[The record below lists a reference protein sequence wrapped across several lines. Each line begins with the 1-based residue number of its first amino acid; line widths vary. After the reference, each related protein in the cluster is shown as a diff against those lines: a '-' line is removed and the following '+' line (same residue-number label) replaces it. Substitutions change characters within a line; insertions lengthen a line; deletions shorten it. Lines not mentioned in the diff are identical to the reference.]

1 MKRNILYLLAV
12 VASVSAICLPA
23 MGQEDPYPQA
33 PRGIFSVGPKKYVQ
47 FKEMNE
53 SKLMQWFSLPAE
65 DTYGWR
71 VLTSDEWSYLLVT
84 RDDAEHYNTCLN
96 NLGRIKTGE
105 DTWQNGLVILP
116 DGWVQPDGVPAFV
129 PVSQGIAYDKNS
141 YTSEQWAI
149 MASSG
154 AVFLPCEGYGY
165 NVPVPSTVIKDNPD
179 KTENDSDHG
188 AYWAADEYSENTDN
202 AHCMRF
208 NDQSGASDIHNLNYQ
223 TKYTYY
229 PVRLARTVVVLDEM
243 DETEA
248 FLTKLPEARKRN
260 FALMRRTL
268 YKDGYFNTIC
278 LPFDV
283 PNIEDEDSPLKGAEV
298 YTFDGG
304 TVSGTTGNEQLNLSV
319 SPLTGN
325 RLSAGVPYL
334 IQWANTGEV
343 MTFLRFDGVE
353 NSWVAAGVSEATSDP
368 GNENIKFHGLYP
380 RKRIPGYQTGE
391 QAHYNFFVDAENT
404 LLWPDDNLYKDSK
417 MKGFRAYLYLDGGGP
432 NGHEFNN
439 QSQSQV
445 AARYRNMPAVWHI
458 QSTATGVENVQGN
471 NVPCAK
477 IIENG
482 ALFILYNG
490 TMYDVQ
496 GNKVSTK

>member
-1 MKRNILYLLAV
+1 MKKNILYLLAV

-23 MGQEDPYPQA
+23 MGQGDPYPQA
-33 PRGIFSVGPKKYVQ
+33 PRGIFSVGPNRYVQ
-47 FKEMNE
+47 FKEANE
-53 SKLMQWFSLPAE
+53 SKLKQWASIPTE
-65 DTYGWR
+65 DAYGWR
-71 VLTSDEWSYLLVT
+71 VLTSAEWSYLLVNAAGEG
-84 RDDAEHYNTCLN
+84 RENANDLN
-96 NLGRIKTGE
+96 ALGRIKTGE
-105 DTWQNGLVILP
+105 ETWQNGLVILP
-116 DGWVQPDGVPAFV
+116 DGWVQPEGVPNFV
-129 PVSQGIAYDKNS
+129 TVSQEIGYDQNS
-141 YTSEQWAI
+141 YTAEQWAI

-165 NVPVPSTVIKDNPD
+165 NTPVPSTEIQDNPD

-188 AYWAADEYSENTDN
+188 AYWAADAHSAEN

-208 NDQSGASDIHNLNYQ
+208 NDQSGASDIHDLNNQ
-223 TKYTYY
+223 DKYTYY
-229 PVRLARTVVVLDEM
+229 SVRLARTVVVLDEM
-243 DETEA
+243 DETDA
-248 FLTKLPEARKRN
+248 FLAKLPEARKRN

-268 YKDGYFNTIC
+268 GKDATFYTLC

-283 PNIEDEDSPLKGAEV
+283 PDIEDSPLAGAEV

-319 SPLTGN
+319 SPLAGN

-353 NSWVAAGVSEATSDP
+353 NWAAAGVSEAPSDP

-380 RKRIPGYQTGE
+380 RKRIPGYNETVGIP
-391 QAHYNFFVDAENT
+391 HYNFFLGANNT
-404 LLWPDDNLYKDSK
+404 LYWPDDIKYPDSK
-417 MKGFRAYLYLDGGGP
+417 MKGFRAYFYLDGGGP

-458 QSTATGVENVQGN
+458 QNTATGVENVQRD
-471 NVPCAK
+471 NVPCTK
-477 IIENG
+477 VIKNGVLLIRHGGKEYNVLGEII
-482 ALFILYNG
+482 
-490 TMYDVQ
+490 
-496 GNKVSTK
+496 K

>member
-1 MKRNILYLLAV
+1 MLGWLAGMM
-12 VASVSAICLPA
+12 CLPL
-23 MGQEDPYPQA
+23 MGQDPYPQA
-33 PRGIFSVGPKKYVQ
+33 PRGIFSVGPNKYVQ
-47 FKEMNE
+47 FKEANE

-71 VLTSDEWSYLLVT
+71 VLTSDEWSYLLVNGGGVG
-84 RDDAEHYNTCLN
+84 RENGDDLN
-96 NLGRIKTGE
+96 ALGCVNG
-105 DTWQNGLVILP
+105 QNGLVILP
-116 DGWVQPDGVPAFV
+116 DGWVQPEGVPAFV
-129 PVSQGIAYDKNS
+129 PVSQGFAYDNNV
-141 YTSEQWAI
+141 YTADQWTI
-149 MASSG
+149 MATSG

-179 KTENDSDHG
+179 ETENYSDHG
-188 AYWAADEYSENTDN
+188 AYWAADAHSAEN

-208 NDQSGASDIHNLNYQ
+208 NDQSGASDIHDLNNQ
-223 TKYTYY
+223 DKYAYY
-229 PVRLARTVVVLDEM
+229 SVRLARTVVVLDEM
-243 DETEA
+243 DETDA
-248 FLTKLPEARKRN
+248 FLDKLPEARKKS

-283 PNIEDEDSPLKGAEV
+283 PDIAASPLAGAEV

-319 SPLTGN
+319 SPLAGN

-353 NSWVAAGVSEATSDP
+353 NWVAAGVSEAPSDP

-391 QAHYNFFVDAENT
+391 QAHYNFFVDTENT
-404 LLWPDDNLYKDSK
+404 LWWPDDSLFPDSK
-417 MKGFRAYLYLDGGGP
+417 MKGFRAYFYLQGGGP
-432 NGHEFNN
+432 DGHNNGP
-439 QSQSQV
+439 SG
-445 AARYRNMPAVWHI
+445 AARYRNMPAVWRI
-458 QSTATGVENVQGN
+458 QNTATGVENVQRD
-471 NVPCAK
+471 NVPCTK
-477 IIENG
+477 IIKNG
-482 ALFILYNG
+482 VLLIRHGGKEYSILG
-490 TMYDVQ
+490 EMI
-496 GNKVSTK
+496 K